1 MRDDGGKELGE
12 RGSDGERVE
21 IIPTDARDGEEIGG
35 EGGRV
40 GEVRLGRKSRDGE
53 GREG

>member
-21 IIPTDARDGEEIGG
+21 IIPTDAPDGEEIGG
-35 EGGRV
+35 ELERV
-40 GEVRLGRKSRDGE
+40 GEVRLGRSRDGDV
-53 GREG
+53 REG